1 MLEGKQHNI
10 PTKELEIIQSFDIYS
25 NGNMLMDRLRRVRG
39 TVNVEVKIDFR
50 EEQEGTLGK
59 KKSLVLIKLV
69 VRLINSA

>member
-1 MLEGKQHNI
+1 
-10 PTKELEIIQSFDIYS
+10 
-25 NGNMLMDRLRRVRG
+25 MLMDRLRRVRG